1 MDPYKV
7 LGVAPDATDEQI
19 KLAYRDLARK
29 YHPDN
34 YANNPL
40 ADLAQE
46 KMKQINEA
54 YDTITKQRKASQ
66 SRANTGSY
74 QGGTYQGGTY
84 QSGSYQRGANSGSYQ
99 YGRSSS
105 QFADIRRLIMQ
116 RRIVEAEELLDGVPA
131 ANRSGE
137 WYFLKGNIL
146 YNKGWLD
153 EAYRYFTKACQLE
166 PNNREYQSALQQISW
181 QRGNGRP
188 AGYGYG
194 GYATRSNGSSDIC
207 DIFST
212 LLCADCCCECM
223 GGDLISCC

>member
-7 LGVAPDATDEQI
+7 LGVAPDATDEQV
-19 KLAYRDLARK
+19 KAAYRDLARK

-54 YDTITKQRKASQ
+54 YDTITKQRKAAQ
-66 SRANTGSY
+66 SSAGSY
-74 QGGTYQGGTY
+74 Q
-84 QSGSYQRGANSGSYQ
+84 QSSYGQRSSSTYQ
-99 YGRSSS
+99 YGQSSQSGS

-116 RRIVEAEELLDGVPA
+116 HRIVEAEELLDGVPP

-153 EAYRYFTKACQLE
+153 EAYRYFTKACQLD
-166 PNNREYQSALQQISW
+166 PGNREFQNAMQQIAW
-181 QRGNGRP
+181 QRGNARP
-188 AGYGYG
+188 TGYGYG
-194 GYATRSNGSSDIC
+194 GTVTRGGGMDVC
-207 DIFST
+207 DVFNT
-212 LLCADCCCECM
+212 LICADCCCECM
-223 GGDLISCC
+223 GGDLIGCC

>member
-7 LGVAPDATDEQI
+7 LGVSPDASDEQV
-19 KLAYRDLARK
+19 KQAYRDLARK

-54 YDTITKQRKASQ
+54 YDTITRQRKAAQ
-66 SRANTGSY
+66 SGPGSSY
-74 QGGTYQGGTY
+74 QQTSYG
-84 QSGSYQRGANSGSYQ
+84 SASYQR
-99 YGRSSS
+99 SSS
-105 QFADIRRLIMQ
+105 SQGSGQFADIRRLIMQ
-116 RRIVEAEELLDGVPA
+116 RRMVEAEELLDGIPA
-131 ANRSGE
+131 SRRSGE

-153 EAYRYFTKACQLE
+153 EAYRYFTKAVQLE
-166 PNNREYQSALQQISW
+166 PANREFQNALQQISW
-181 QRGNGRP
+181 QRSNGRP
-188 AGYGYG
+188 TGYGYG
-194 GYATRSNGSSDIC
+194 GTVSRSNDVC

-212 LLCADCCCECM
+212 LICMDCCCECM
-223 GGDLISCC
+223 GGDLIGCC

>member
-19 KLAYRDLARK
+19 KAAYRDLARK

-66 SRANTGSY
+66 SHSSDFNQQSRSY
-74 QGGTYQGGTY
+74 QG
-84 QSGSYQRGANSGSYQ
+84 GSYQ
-99 YGRSSS
+99 YGQYNRGTT

-116 RRIVEAEELLDGVPA
+116 RRIVEAEELLDGIPA
-131 ANRSGE
+131 SGRSGE

-166 PNNREYQSALQQISW
+166 PNNREFQNALQQIQW
-181 QRGNGRP
+181 QRGSGRP

-194 GYATRSNGSSDIC
+194 GTVSRSSNTDLC
-207 DIFST
+207 DIFNT
-212 LLCADCCCECM
+212 LICMDCCCECM
-223 GGDLISCC
+223 GGDLIGCC

>member
-7 LGVAPDATDEQI
+7 LGVAPDASDEQV
-19 KLAYRDLARK
+19 KAAYRDLARK

-66 SRANTGSY
+66 SSAGSY
-74 QGGTYQGGTY
+74 Q
-84 QSGSYQRGANSGSYQ
+84 QSYGSQRSSSTYQ
-99 YGRSSS
+99 YGQSYGQSGQSSA

-116 RRIVEAEELLDGVPA
+116 RRIVEAEELLDGVPVA
-131 ANRSGE
+131 GRSAE

-166 PNNREYQSALQQISW
+166 PTNREYQNAMQQIAW
-181 QRGNGRP
+181 QRGSGRP
-188 AGYGYG
+188 TGYGYG
-194 GYATRSNGSSDIC
+194 GHVTRSAGMDAC
-207 DIFST
+207 DVFNT
-212 LLCADCCCECM
+212 LICADCCCECM
-223 GGDLISCC
+223 GGDLIGCC

>member
-19 KLAYRDLARK
+19 KAAYRDLARK

-66 SRANTGSY
+66 SHSTDFNQQSRSY
-74 QGGTYQGGTY
+74 QG
-84 QSGSYQRGANSGSYQ
+84 GSYQ
-99 YGRSSS
+99 YGQYSRSTT

-116 RRIVEAEELLDGVPA
+116 RRIVEAEELLDGIPA
-131 ANRSGE
+131 SSRSGE

-166 PNNREYQSALQQISW
+166 PTNREFQNALQQIQW

-194 GYATRSNGSSDIC
+194 GTVSRSSNTDLC
-207 DIFST
+207 DIFNT
-212 LLCADCCCECM
+212 LICMDCCCECM
-223 GGDLISCC
+223 GGDLIGCC

>member
-19 KLAYRDLARK
+19 KLAYRELARK

-54 YDTITKQRKASQ
+54 YDTIQKQRKASQ
-66 SRANTGSY
+66 SYQSAGSY
-74 QGGTYQGGTY
+74 QQTRS
-84 QSGSYQRGANSGSYQ
+84 QSSYQGSYQ
-99 YGRSSS
+99 YGQRSTA

-131 ANRSGE
+131 ASRSGE

-166 PNNREYQSALQQISW
+166 PNNREFQNALQQISW

-194 GYATRSNGSSDIC
+194 GQVYRSGGADVC
-207 DIFST
+207 DIFNT
-212 LLCADCCCECM
+212 LICADCCCECM

>member
-19 KLAYRDLARK
+19 KVAYRDLARK

-54 YDTITKQRKASQ
+54 YDTITKQRKAAQNHSSAYSQ
-66 SRANTGSY
+66 
-74 QGGTYQGGTY
+74 QTYR
-84 QSGSYQRGANSGSYQ
+84 SSSGSYQ
-99 YGRSSS
+99 YGQSSRGTA

-116 RRIVEAEELLDGVPA
+116 RRIVEAEELLDGTPA
-131 ANRSGE
+131 ASRNGE
-137 WYFLKGNIL
+137 WYFLKGSIL

-166 PNNREYQSALQQISW
+166 PNNREFQNALNQIQW
-181 QRGNGRP
+181 QRGSGRP

-194 GYATRSNGSSDIC
+194 GYATRSYGADVC
-207 DIFST
+207 DIFNT
-212 LLCADCCCECM
+212 LICADCCCECL
-223 GGDLISCC
+223 GGDLIGCC

>member
-54 YDTITKQRKASQ
+54 YDTIQKQRKAAQGYQ
-66 SRANTGSY
+66 SAGSY
-74 QGGTYQGGTY
+74 QQARTQN
-84 QSGSYQRGANSGSYQ
+84 SYQGSYQ
-99 YGRSSS
+99 YGQRGAA

-116 RRIVEAEELLDGVPA
+116 RRIVEAEELLDGIPA
-131 ANRSGE
+131 ASRNGE
-137 WYFLKGNIL
+137 
-146 YNKGWLD
+146 
-153 EAYRYFTKACQLE
+153 
-166 PNNREYQSALQQISW
+166 
-181 QRGNGRP
+181 
-188 AGYGYG
+188 
-194 GYATRSNGSSDIC
+194 
-207 DIFST
+207 
-212 LLCADCCCECM
+212 
-223 GGDLISCC
+223 

>member
-7 LGVAPDATDEQI
+7 LGVAPDASDEQI
-19 KLAYRDLARK
+19 KQAYRDLARK

-66 SRANTGSY
+66 SHQS
-74 QGGTYQGGTY
+74 TYQ
-84 QSGSYQRGANSGSYQ
+84 QSGSSSTYSGGYQ
-99 YGRSSS
+99 YGQYSQRSG
-105 QFADIRRLIMQ
+105 QFSDIRRLIMQ

-131 ANRSGE
+131 GSRNGE

-153 EAYRYFTKACQLE
+153 EAYRYFSKACQLD
-166 PNNREYQSALQQISW
+166 PTNREYQNAMQQLTW
-181 QRGNGRP
+181 QRGSGRP
-188 AGYGYG
+188 AGYG
-194 GYATRSNGSSDIC
+194 GYAGRGYSADLC
-207 DIFST
+207 DVFNT

-223 GGDLISCC
+223 GGDLIGCC

>member
-19 KLAYRDLARK
+19 KAAYRDLARK

-54 YDTITKQRKASQ
+54 YDTITKQRKAAQSQ
-66 SRANTGSY
+66 QSSYGGSRQYGYNQS
-74 QGGTYQGGTY
+74 GTYNQY
-84 QSGSYQRGANSGSYQ
+84 NQSNSYGQYRNAAQ
-99 YGRSSS
+99 YG
-105 QFADIRRLIMQ
+105 DIRRLINQ
-116 RRIVEAEELLDGVPA
+116 RRIVEAEELLEGIPA

-146 YNKGWLD
+146 YSKGWLD

-166 PNNREYQSALQQISW
+166 PGNREYQNALQQISW
-181 QRGNGRP
+181 QRGSGRP
-188 AGYGYG
+188 AGYGYSS
-194 GYATRSNGSSDIC
+194 YPRSAGSDVC
-207 DIFST
+207 DIFNT
-212 LLCADCCCECM
+212 LICADCCCECM
-223 GGDLISCC
+223 GGDLIRCC

>member
-19 KLAYRDLARK
+19 KAAYRDLARK

-54 YDTITKQRKASQ
+54 YDTIQKQRKASQ
-66 SRANTGSY
+66 TRQAGGAYQQNQSGTSY
-74 QGGTYQGGTY
+74 Q
-84 QSGSYQRGANSGSYQ
+84 SYQ
-99 YGRSSS
+99 YGSYSQGSAS

-116 RRIVEAEELLDGVPA
+116 HRMVEAEELLDGVPA
-131 ANRSGE
+131 ARRSGE

-153 EAYRYFTKACQLE
+153 EAYRYFSKACQLE
-166 PNNREYQSALQQISW
+166 PSNREFQTALQQLSW

-194 GYATRSNGSSDIC
+194 AYPSRGGSDIC

-212 LLCADCCCECM
+212 LICADCCCECM
-223 GGDLISCC
+223 GGDLIRCC

>member
-1 MDPYKV
+1 MDPYKI

-19 KLAYRDLARK
+19 KAAYRDLARK

-66 SRANTGSY
+66 SRSTDFN
-74 QGGTYQGGTY
+74 QQTYQNT
-84 QSGSYQRGANSGSYQ
+84 SYQ
-99 YGRSSS
+99 YGQYNRSSN

-116 RRIVEAEELLDGVPA
+116 RRIVEAEELLDGIPA
-131 ANRSGE
+131 NSRSGE

-166 PNNREYQSALQQISW
+166 PNNREFQNALQQIQW
-181 QRGNGRP
+181 QRGSGRP

-194 GYATRSNGSSDIC
+194 GSVSRVSSMDAC
-207 DIFST
+207 DIFNT
-212 LLCADCCCECM
+212 LICMDCCCECM
-223 GGDLISCC
+223 GGDLIGCC

>member
-7 LGVAPDATDEQI
+7 LGVSPDATDEQV
-19 KLAYRDLARK
+19 KNAYRDLARK

-54 YDTITKQRKASQ
+54 YDTITRQRKASQ
-66 SRANTGSY
+66 SRSTA
-74 QGGTYQGGTY
+74 
-84 QSGSYQRGANSGSYQ
+84 SGSYQSSGSYQ
-99 YGRSSS
+99 YGQRSSSGS

-116 RRIVEAEELLDGVPA
+116 RRMVEAEELLDGVPMSS
-131 ANRSGE
+131 RSGE

-153 EAYRYFTKACQLE
+153 EAYRYFTKAVQLE
-166 PNNREYQSALQQISW
+166 PTNREFQNALQQISW
-181 QRGNGRP
+181 QRSSGRP

-194 GYATRSNGSSDIC
+194 GGTVSRSNDVC

-212 LLCADCCCECM
+212 LLCADCCCECL
-223 GGDLISCC
+223 GGDLIGCC

>member
-7 LGVAPDATDEQI
+7 LGVAPDATDEQV
-19 KLAYRDLARK
+19 KAAYRDLARK

-54 YDTITKQRKASQ
+54 YDTITKQRKAAQ
-66 SRANTGSY
+66 NH
-74 QGGTYQGGTY
+74 
-84 QSGSYQRGANSGSYQ
+84 QSGSYQQTYQQNTASYQ
-99 YGRSSS
+99 YGQYSQRGSA

-131 ANRSGE
+131 VSRNGE

-153 EAYRYFTKACQLE
+153 EAYRYFSKACQLE
-166 PNNREYQSALQQISW
+166 PGNREYQNAMQQIAW
-181 QRGNGRP
+181 QRGSGRP
-188 AGYGYG
+188 TGYGCG
-194 GYATRSNGSSDIC
+194 GGTVRSGGTDVC

-212 LLCADCCCECM
+212 LICADCCCECM
-223 GGDLISCC
+223 GGDLIGCC

>member
-1 MDPYKV
+1 MDPYKI

-19 KLAYRDLARK
+19 KAAYRDLARK

-46 KMKQINEA
+46 KMEQINEA

-66 SRANTGSY
+66 SRSTDFN
-74 QGGTYQGGTY
+74 QQTYQNT
-84 QSGSYQRGANSGSYQ
+84 SYQ
-99 YGRSSS
+99 YGQYNRSSN

-116 RRIVEAEELLDGVPA
+116 RRIVEAEELLDGIPA
-131 ANRSGE
+131 SSRSGE

>member
-7 LGVAPDATDEQI
+7 LGISPDATDEQV
-19 KLAYRDLARK
+19 KAAYRDLARK

-54 YDTITKQRKASQ
+54 YDTITKQRKA
-66 SRANTGSY
+66 A
-74 QGGTYQGGTY
+74 QGGPGS
-84 QSGSYQRGANSGSYQ
+84 SGSYQTYQNQSYGAGSYQ
-99 YGRSSS
+99 YGQSSS
-105 QFADIRRLIMQ
+105 GSQFSDIRRLIMQ

-131 ANRSGE
+131 AKRSGE

-153 EAYRYFTKACQLE
+153 EAYRYFTKAVQLE
-166 PNNREYQSALQQISW
+166 PNNREFQNALQQISW
-181 QRGNGRP
+181 QRSSGRP

-194 GYATRSNGSSDIC
+194 GTVSRNNDLC

-212 LLCADCCCECM
+212 LICMDCCCECM
-223 GGDLISCC
+223 GGDLIGCC